1 MKAELTDI
9 SKVKK
14 RLDIEIPPDV
24 VSAEITTVAREFA
37 KRARVP
43 GFRPGRAPLGV
54 VKNRYKDDILSEI
67 YQHLLPRYFN
77 DAVKERK
84 LDVVEAS
91 TIFEPPEYANGSSL
105 SFQVGFEIFPAFEV
119 NDYSEIPVEEIATE
133 VTEDELH
140 EYLRNLVEERAQM
153 APVEEDR
160 PLQTGD
166 FAEITFTGSLANGRE
181 GAVDQELSREKALC
195 EVGGETTVKEFTE
208 NLTGATVG
216 NELSFEVVY
225 RPDHPEKRLAGKTAR
240 YNVKV
245 EGIKQKIRPELN
257 DEFAQEIGE
266 YQTLDALRAEVRQN
280 MEKHRKEN
288 ADRQVRDRLLRWLED
303 DNEFEVPDS
312 LVQQQVQTRIQR
324 LVRNLAQQGM
334 NPRGLDVDWDKIRSD
349 QYDQAVRDVRGIL
362 ILERLAEKEGI
373 AVTSEDTENE
383 LRTMAEE
390 TGQTVHAIREAM
402 AQNDGLERMPGQ
414 IRNNKILD
422 LLRDRVKFVPAGS
435 LTPEPE
441 NPADDPGGP
450 PEPEVW
456 K

>member
-9 SKVKK
+9 SQVKK
-14 RLDIEIPPDV
+14 RLDIEIPQDV

-77 DAVKERK
+77 DAVRERQ

-133 VTEDELH
+133 VTDEELQA
-140 EYLRNLVEERAQM
+140 YLRNLAEERAQM

-160 PLQTGD
+160 PLRAGD
-166 FAEITFTGSLANGRE
+166 FAEITFTGSLADGQK
-181 GAVDQELSREKALC
+181 GTVDEKLSREKALC

-208 NLTGATVG
+208 NLTGAAVG

-225 RPDHPEKRLAGKTAR
+225 RADYPEKRLAGKTAR
-240 YNVKV
+240 YDLKI
-245 EGIKQKIRPELN
+245 EGIKQKIRSELN
-257 DEFAQEIGE
+257 DEFAQEVGDYE
-266 YQTLDALRAEVRQN
+266 NLDALRTAVRQN
-280 MEKHRKEN
+280 MEKHRKED
-288 ADRQVRDRLLRWLED
+288 ADQQVRDRLLRWLED
-303 DNEFEVPDS
+303 NNDFEVPDS
-312 LVQQQVQTRIQR
+312 LVQQQVQTRLQR

-362 ILERLAEKEGI
+362 ILERLAEKEGV
-373 AVTSEDTENE
+373 AVTGEDTENE
-383 LRTMAEE
+383 IRTMAEE
-390 TGQTVHAIREAM
+390 TGQSVQAIREAM
-402 AQNDGLERMPGQ
+402 AQNEGLERMRGQ
-414 IRNNKILD
+414 IRNNKILE

-441 NPADDPGGP
+441 NPAVNLGDS

>member
-24 VSAEITTVAREFA
+24 VSDEITTVAREFA
-37 KRARVP
+37 KRSRVP

-91 TIFEPPEYANGSSL
+91 TVFEPPEYANGSSL

-160 PLQTGD
+160 PLQAGD
-166 FAEITFTGSLANGRE
+166 FAEITFTGSLAKGQE
-181 GAVDQELSREKALC
+181 GAVDEELSREKALC
-195 EVGGETTVKEFTE
+195 EVGGETTVNEFTE

-245 EGIKQKIRPELN
+245 EGIKQKIRSELN

-266 YQTLDALRAEVRQN
+266 YETLDALRAEVRQN
-280 MEKHRKEN
+280 MEKHRNEQ
-288 ADRQVRDRLLRWLED
+288 ADQQVRDRLLRWLQD

-373 AVTSEDTENE
+373 AVTVEDTENE
-383 LRTMAEE
+383 LRTMAAE
-390 TGQTVHAIREAM
+390 TGQPVQAIREAM
-402 AQNDGLERMPGQ
+402 AQNEGLERMRGQ

-435 LTPEPE
+435 LAPEPP
-441 NPADDPGGP
+441 NPAGDPGEP